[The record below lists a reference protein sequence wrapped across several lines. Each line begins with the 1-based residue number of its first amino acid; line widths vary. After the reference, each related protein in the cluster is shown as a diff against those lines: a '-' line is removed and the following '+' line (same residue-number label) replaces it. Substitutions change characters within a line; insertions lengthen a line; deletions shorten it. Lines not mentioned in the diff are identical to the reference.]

1 MRWRHVNDTEYQK
14 KWTNERAACSYARY
28 SNESIERNDR
38 MSVTTSEILDA
49 FERKGLRNT
58 RPRRA
63 IAEKL
68 AQIAQQGSDFAT
80 EDLWRAL
87 QREDGRLGRATVFRA
102 VDTLHD
108 QGLLDRVEFADGVR
122 RYRVCGGSTH
132 HHHLTCTQCHRVVE
146 VEVCLPADT
155 LSAVASSANFAL
167 EGHSIELFGRCQACR
182 SGHQDC

>member
-1 MRWRHVNDTEYQK
+1 
-14 KWTNERAACSYARY
+14 
-28 SNESIERNDR
+28 
-38 MSVTTSEILDA
+38 MSVTTREILDA

-68 AQIAQQGSDFAT
+68 AQISQQGSDFAT
-80 EDLWRAL
+80 DDLWRTL
-87 QREDGRLGRATVFRA
+87 QVGDRRLGRATVFRA
-102 VDTLHD
+102 VDTLLD
-108 QGLLDRVEFADGVR
+108 EGLLDRVEFADGVR
-122 RYRVCGGSTH
+122 RYRVCGGSEH

-146 VEVCLPADT
+146 VEVCLPPET

-182 SGHQDC
+182 SALRDN

>member
-1 MRWRHVNDTEYQK
+1 MSMIQDIKSNEA
-14 KWTNERAACSYARY
+14 NERTAFHHARY
-28 SNESIERNDR
+28 SNEDIERTDV

-87 QREDGRLGRATVFRA
+87 QLEDRRLGRATVFRA

-182 SGHQDC
+182 SGHQDR